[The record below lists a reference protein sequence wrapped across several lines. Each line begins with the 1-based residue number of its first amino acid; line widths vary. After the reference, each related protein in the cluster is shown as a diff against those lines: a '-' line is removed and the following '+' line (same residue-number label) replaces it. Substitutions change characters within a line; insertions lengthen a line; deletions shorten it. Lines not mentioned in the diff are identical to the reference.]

1 MKRFGEQ
8 GPGLRGEDQ
17 GDPSHARIFN
27 APSVV
32 SWLALFII
40 ACHVAYLV
48 LPEAMKVRVA
58 WYGAV
63 SPQRFLHGEG
73 GLLAMLAPLVG
84 HMLLH
89 GGWLHL
95 LFNTIWLM
103 AFGAPVARRLGAE
116 RPRAGAGGSAIFVLF
131 FILSGVAGAIS
142 YIAVH
147 PDETT
152 MMIGASG
159 GVSGLLGGLVR
170 FAFRSPFAPPGGFAG
185 LFDRSVLT
193 WTGAIIA
200 LNILA
205 GFFGSGLAG
214 ADTDIAWE
222 SHIGGYLF
230 GLLTFPVFAR
240 LTRRP

>member
-1 MKRFGEQ
+1 MRFQQQ
-8 GPGLRGEDQ
+8 GPGLRGGGPADQ
-17 GDPSHARIFN
+17 SRAPIFN
-27 APSVV
+27 APPVV

-40 ACHVAYLV
+40 ACHVGYLV

-63 SPQRFLHGEG
+63 SPQRFLQGDG
-73 GLLAMLAPLVG
+73 GPLVMLAPLVG

-95 LFNTIWLM
+95 LLNTVWLM

-116 RPRAGAGGSAIFVLF
+116 PPRGAGASATFLVFFV
-131 FILSGVAGAIS
+131 LSGVAGAIS

-147 PDETT
+147 PDDTT

-205 GFFGSGLAG
+205 GFFGSSLAG
-214 ADTDIAWE
+214 GDSDIAWE

-230 GLLTFPVFAR
+230 GLLTFPAFAR
-240 LTRRP
+240 PARGP

>member
-1 MKRFGEQ
+1 MKGFGEQ
-8 GPGLRGEDQ
+8 GPGLRGEGQ
-17 GDPSHARIFN
+17 ADPSHARVFN

-48 LPEAMKVRVA
+48 LPEAMKIRVV

-63 SPQRFLHGEG
+63 SPRRFLQGEG
-73 GLLAMLAPLVG
+73 GLFAMLAPLVG

-89 GGWLHL
+89 DGWLHL

-116 RPRAGAGGSAIFVLF
+116 RPRGPGPSATFVVF
-131 FILSGVAGAIS
+131 FVLSGVAGAIS

-147 PDETT
+147 PGETT

-170 FAFRSPFAPPGGFAG
+170 FALSPRAARTGGFAG

-200 LNILA
+200 LNVLA
-205 GFFGSGLAG
+205 GFFGSSLAG
-214 ADTDIAWE
+214 AGADIAWE

-240 LTRRP
+240 LARRP